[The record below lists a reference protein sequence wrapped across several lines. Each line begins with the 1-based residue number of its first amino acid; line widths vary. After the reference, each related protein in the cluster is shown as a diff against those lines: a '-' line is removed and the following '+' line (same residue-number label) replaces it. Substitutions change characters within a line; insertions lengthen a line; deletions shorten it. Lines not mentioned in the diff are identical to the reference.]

1 MITRCGT
8 PDDSTHQRAVTLLRY
23 ADLSR
28 HPMVRQLGV
37 PAAALDTLIGAA
49 LHLTPAA
56 LANYRLSLTATRSA
70 TVTRLLTDPDVTH
83 ALGRLPFVPGD
94 RVGIIGYSI
103 SADALSWA
111 HLLGDML
118 VATDSGVEVI
128 NESVTGRTTADAIA
142 ALPVLLEER
151 PTTVL
156 ILLGVN
162 DVRRYG
168 PTPGVRMASARE
180 TRRNLAALQA
190 MVRAA
195 GSSPILIAPPPAAP
209 PAVSESLWTA
219 TDLDELAALV
229 RAADPHAVDLRR
241 ASSSPSPALV
251 LPDGVHPSAAGQIQ
265 ILRDIVAALGHRDG
279 AL

>member
-1 MITRCGT
+1 MISRAATAG
-8 PDDSTHQRAVTLLRY
+8 DSTETLLRY

-28 HPMVRQLGV
+28 HPLVRQLGV
-37 PAAALDTLIGAA
+37 PAAALDTLAGAA
-49 LHLTPAA
+49 LHLT
-56 LANYRLSLTATRSA
+56 LAEVAMYRQSLTHTRSA
-70 TVTRLLTDPDVTH
+70 TVTGLLNDPDFIQ
-83 ALGRLPFVPGD
+83 ALRRLPFVPGD
-94 RVGIIGYSI
+94 RVGIIGDSI

-111 HLLGDML
+111 NLLGDAFA
-118 VATDSGVEVI
+118 ATDRGVEVV

-142 ALPVLLEER
+142 ALPVLLAER

-162 DVRRYG
+162 DARRYG
-168 PTPGVRMASARE
+168 PSPGVRMASARE

-190 MVRAA
+190 MARAA

-241 ASSSPSPALV
+241 ASSPSPALV
-251 LPDGVHPSAAGQIQ
+251 LPDGVHPSAAGQVQ
-265 ILRDIVAALGHRDG
+265 ILRDIVAALGHRDSDG
-279 AL
+279 AP